1 MVLSPLLPQIYRWP
15 ASHLMIIIAPR
26 CNLWYH
32 FVKVRTHGWSRTSRM
47 SLLFTAKPEWPGR
60 GWWSLAF
67 FCTWR
72 WEAMVDESIRRPP
85 WPASVLEVLGVALHL
100 FFFFL
105 MQFFPTAEESM
116 DYYNQKRCLD
126 AKGLV
131 LPSQIVSPP
140 PALILFLSRRSHH
153 L

>member
-1 MVLSPLLPQIYRWP
+1 
-15 ASHLMIIIAPR
+15 
-26 CNLWYH
+26 
-32 FVKVRTHGWSRTSRM
+32 
-47 SLLFTAKPEWPGR
+47 
-60 GWWSLAF
+60 
-67 FCTWR
+67 
-72 WEAMVDESIRRPP
+72 MVDESIRRPP

-140 PALILFLSRRSHH
+140 LALILFLSRRSRH

>member
-100 FFFFL
+100 FFFF
-105 MQFFPTAEESM
+105 FNA
-116 DYYNQKRCLD
+116 
-126 AKGLV
+126 V
-131 LPSQIVSPP
+131 LPNCRGVHGLLQPEEMLGCERPCSSKSDCQSTSCSDPVFI
-140 PALILFLSRRSHH
+140 
-153 L
+153 